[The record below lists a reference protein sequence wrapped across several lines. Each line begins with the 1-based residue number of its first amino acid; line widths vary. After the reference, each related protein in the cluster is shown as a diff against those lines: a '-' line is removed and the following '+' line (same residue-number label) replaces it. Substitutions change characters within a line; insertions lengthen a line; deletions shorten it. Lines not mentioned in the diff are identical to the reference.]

1 MPNGR
6 EVFINANKYMA
17 KSLDDILKK
26 NFMSINDVNCIIP
39 HQANAR
45 IIENVRS
52 QLEIEEEKMII
63 NIDKLGNT
71 GCASIPIAISRNQ
84 NRFNKND
91 II

>member
-6 EVFINANKYMA
+6 EVFINANKYMV

-26 NFMSINDVNCIIP
+26 NSMSISDLNYVIP
-39 HQANAR
+39 HQANVR

-52 QLEIEEEKMII
+52 QLEIGKEKMVV

-71 GCASIPIAISRNQ
+71 GSASTPIAISRNQ